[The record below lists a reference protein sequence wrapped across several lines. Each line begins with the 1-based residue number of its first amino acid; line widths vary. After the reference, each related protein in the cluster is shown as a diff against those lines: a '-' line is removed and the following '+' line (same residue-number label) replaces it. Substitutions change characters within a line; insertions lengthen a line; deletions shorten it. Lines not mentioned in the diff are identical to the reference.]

1 MENDIKV
8 ISIDVSEQPD
18 CTIINGKS
26 FIIVCGRGNNRSIGD
41 SNKILQ
47 QIAKEEEEA
56 IQRLR
61 QIHKKED
68 DLVEKLRDEIDE
80 LYTKQIEVE
89 KQCKYRQK
97 IPLIFS
103 KSIRSQKPSKKP
115 YIKRLRRV
123 IRM

>member
-1 MENDIKV
+1 MENSIKV

-18 CTIINGKS
+18 CTIINGKG
-26 FIIVCGRGNNRSIGD
+26 FVTVCGRGNCKSIRD
-41 SNKILQ
+41 SNKLIQ
-47 QIAKEEEEA
+47 QMAKEEDEA

-61 QIHKKED
+61 QIQKKED
-68 DLVEKLRDEIDE
+68 ELVDKLRDEVDE

-89 KQCKYRQK
+89 NQCKNRQK